1 MLVESVGAAALLI
14 WIYLLLGRG
23 GFWVVRRHTALLA
36 SLPRPAPSI
45 VAVIPAR
52 NEAASVARTIRS
64 LAAQKY
70 HGQFRIVLVD
80 DASED
85 ATAEIARAAAPPGL
99 LTVIRGAPLPSGW
112 TGKLWAVAQGVA
124 AAARH
129 APDFLLLTDA
139 DIVHPPDALEMLAAK
154 ASIGGYDLISWMV
167 TLRCESLAERALM
180 PAFVFFFL
188 MLYPPAWI
196 SKPRHR
202 TAGAAGGCML
212 VRRASLERIGGI
224 ERIRGELID
233 DCALARAIKQAGG
246 QVRLELNRQTHSIR
260 EYATFGEI
268 FRMISRTAY
277 TELRHSPLLLAVA
290 VLGLALTFFVPPVT
304 AFLGSRF
311 GLVAWLFMCIAWSPM
326 LRFYKRSI
334 FWAPLLPLIAAFY
347 LGATL
352 HSAWAWRRRTGGMWK
367 GRAQAGLS

>member
-1 MLVESVGAAALLI
+1 MRVEAAGAAALLI

-23 GFWVVRRHTALLA
+23 RFWVVRRGPAFLDV
-36 SLPRPAPSI
+36 LPRPAPSI

-52 NEAASVARTIRS
+52 NEASNVGQAVRS

-70 HGQFRIVLVD
+70 RGEFRIVLVD
-80 DASED
+80 DDSED
-85 ATAEIARAAAPPGL
+85 GTAEIARAAAPPEML
-99 LTVIRGAPLPSGW
+99 RVIRGASLPSGW

-124 AAARH
+124 EAARDT
-129 APDFLLLTDA
+129 PDYLLLTDA
-139 DIVHPPDALEMLAAK
+139 DIVHAPGSVALLVSQADNG
-154 ASIGGYDLISWMV
+154 IYDLVSWMV

-180 PAFVFFFL
+180 PAFVFFFF

-196 SKPRHR
+196 TNPRYR

-212 VRRASLERIGGI
+212 VGRASLERIGGI

-233 DCALARAIKQAGG
+233 DCALARAIKRAGG
-246 QVRLELNRQTHSIR
+246 RVRLELNGQAYSIR
-260 EYATFGEI
+260 EYETFGEI

-304 AFLGSRF
+304 ALFGSRF
-311 GLVAWLFMCIAWSPM
+311 GLAAWLFVCVVYSPM
-326 LRFYKRSI
+326 LRFYSRSI
-334 FWAPLLPLIAAFY
+334 LWAPLLPLIAAFY
-347 LGATL
+347 LAATL
-352 HSAWAWRRRTGGMWK
+352 HSAWAWRHGKGGMWK

>member
-1 MLVESVGAAALLI
+1 MLVQAAGAAALLI
-14 WIYLLLGRG
+14 WIYLLMGRG
-23 GFWVVRRHTALLA
+23 GFWVVRRHKAFLA

-45 VAVIPAR
+45 TAVIPAR
-52 NEAASVARTIRS
+52 NEAASVGRAIRS

-70 HGQFRIVLVD
+70 TGKFRVVLVD

-85 ATAEIARAAAPPGL
+85 NTAHIARIAAPPGL
-99 LTVIRGAPLPSGW
+99 LTVVPGAPLPPGW

-124 AAARH
+124 EAARY
-129 APDFLLLTDA
+129 APDYLLLTDA
-139 DIVHPPDALEMLAAK
+139 DIVHPPSSLELLAAR
-154 ASIGGYDLISWMV
+154 AAEGNYDLFSWMV
-167 TLRCESLAERALM
+167 TLRCGSLAERTLM

-188 MLYPPAWI
+188 LLYPPAWI
-196 SKPRHR
+196 ANPRNR

-212 VRRASLERIGGI
+212 VRRASLEGIGGI

-233 DCALARAIKQAGG
+233 DCALAHAIKQAGG
-246 QVRLELNRQTHSIR
+246 RVHLELSGQARSIR

-277 TELRHSPLLLAVA
+277 AELRHSPFLLAVA
-290 VLGLALTFFVPPVT
+290 VLGLALTFFIPPVT

-311 GLVAWLFMCIAWSPM
+311 GLTAWVLASFTYSPM
-326 LRFYKRSI
+326 LRFYRRSI
-334 FWAPLLPLIAAFY
+334 LWAPLLPLVAAFY

-352 HSAWAWRRRTGGMWK
+352 HSAWAWRRGTGGMWK